1 MPELLRLTNFQVR
14 FSTPEGDVAAVRG
27 VDLSLAPGET
37 LALVGESGAG
47 KSQLLLGLL
56 GLLPPTGRVYGSARF
71 QGRELAG
78 LPEAECARLRGA
90 AIGMVFQDPFTSLNP
105 YLRVGRQLTE
115 GVRWHHDLS
124 PAQARDKV
132 LGLLEALHFAAP
144 ARLLRRYPHEL
155 SGGQRQ
161 RIGLA
166 MALACDPALLLADE
180 PTTALDVTVQAELLA
195 LLRAEQARRGM
206 ALLLVSH
213 DMDVAA
219 TVCDRLA
226 VLYAGQVV
234 ETGPLAAVRA
244 TPRHPYTRALLAAV
258 PRLDGAGGVAI
269 GGEPPDPRLLPAGC
283 TFHPR
288 CPLATERCRTE
299 PPALRPLGDG
309 VQAACHYA
317 EPA

>member
-1 MPELLRLTNFQVR
+1 MAELLKLRDFQVR
-14 FSTPEGDVAAVRG
+14 FAAPEGELVAVRG
-27 VDLSLAPGET
+27 VDLALAPGET

-56 GLLPPTGRVYGSARF
+56 GLLPATGRVAGSVQF
-71 QGRELAG
+71 QGQELVG
-78 LPEAECARLRGA
+78 LPETALARLRGA
-90 AIGMVFQDPFTSLNP
+90 AIGLVFQDPFTSLNP

-115 GVRWHHDLS
+115 GLRWQRGLS
-124 PAQARDKV
+124 ASQARTRV

-144 ARLLRRYPHEL
+144 QSLLARYPHEL

-166 MALACDPALLLADE
+166 MALACDPVLLLADE

-219 TVCDRLA
+219 TVCDRIA

-234 ETGPLAAVRA
+234 ETGPLATVRA
-244 TPRHPYTRALLAAV
+244 APRHPYARALLAAV
-258 PRLDGAGGVAI
+258 PRLDGEGGQAI
-269 GGEPPDPRLLPAGC
+269 AGEPPDPRRLPAGC
-283 TFHPR
+283 AFHPR
-288 CPLATERCRTE
+288 CPLATARCRAE
-299 PPALRPLGDG
+299 APALRTLGKG
-309 VQAACHYA
+309 IEAACHYA
-317 EPA
+317 EPL